1 MTEMTRESL
10 REEIEWVYQTS
21 LMRMYWRTIGRGLA
35 RLVGKKG
42 EAPAWVSFTV
52 AFVMV
57 QAITTVV
64 RIALKEQ
71 DLTSMMLSVQ
81 FSYPMLAYCWLGLMI
96 FQTQVERFIN
106 YFKTDIVD
114 SLDLPDSQP
123 AIESWL
129 RSAGARS
136 LQAPITFLFTAWMT
150 ILTILVIF
158 GQRNEPA
165 GVSVYIFTTLVFVQ
179 LIPHMYWIFAAAIT
193 FAFSIRQWKFK
204 LFADDPSRTPVIQ
217 TLHRLSSNF
226 LLAIAFLLAVNQLI
240 AFPLGLYSRL
250 YIMSMIA
257 ALWTPTILFFIFR
270 ESAFA
275 HLLTNAK
282 LKRLAGI
289 QKQIMEI
296 EHDQD
301 LSQKEPAEA
310 VNRLLDLHDRVK
322 SAPASMINLSS
333 IANLLGSLALPLLG
347 ALLSIFDIWDKIIG
361 TP

>member
-10 REEIEWVYQTS
+10 REEIERVYQTS
-21 LMRMYWRTIGRGLA
+21 LMRIYWRAIGRGLA

-57 QAITTVV
+57 QAITAVV
-64 RIALKEQ
+64 RIALQEQ
-71 DLTSMMLSVQ
+71 SVTSLMLSVQ
-81 FSYPMLAYCWLGLMI
+81 FSYPMLAYCWLGLLI
-96 FQTQVERFIN
+96 FQAQVERFIN
-106 YFKTDIVD
+106 YLKIDIVD

-129 RSAGARS
+129 HAAGARS
-136 LQAPITFLFTAWMT
+136 LQAPFMLLFIAWMT
-150 ILTILVIF
+150 LLTVLVIV
-158 GQRNEPA
+158 GQRGQPI

-179 LIPHMYWIFAAAIT
+179 LIPHMYWILVIAIT

-204 LFADDPSRTPVIQ
+204 LFSDDPSNTPVIQ
-217 TLHRLSSNF
+217 SLHRLSSNF
-226 LLAIAFLLAVNQLI
+226 LLTIAFLLALNQLI
-240 AFPLGLYSRL
+240 ALPLGLYSKY
-250 YIMSMIA
+250 YITAMVA
-257 ALWTPTILFFIFR
+257 ALWTPTLLFFIFR

-282 LKRLAGI
+282 LKRLASI

-296 EHDQD
+296 ENNQD
-301 LSQKEPAEA
+301 MNQREPAEA
-310 VNRLLDLHDRVK
+310 VKRLLDLHDRVK

-347 ALLSIFDIWDKIIG
+347 ALLSIFDIWSKIFG

>member
-10 REEIEWVYQTS
+10 REEIERVYQTS
-21 LMRMYWRTIGRGLA
+21 LMRMYWRAIGRGLA
-35 RLVGKKG
+35 RLVGRKG
-42 EAPAWVSFTV
+42 EVPAWVSFTV

-57 QAITTVV
+57 QAITTVA

-71 DLTSMMLSVQ
+71 GVTTMMLSVQ

-96 FQTQVERFIN
+96 FQAQVERFIN

-136 LQAPITFLFTAWMT
+136 LQAPITILFIAWMT
-150 ILTILVIF
+150 VLTVLVIF
-158 GQRNEPA
+158 GQRNQSA
-165 GVSVYIFTTLVFVQ
+165 AVSVYIFVALVFAQ
-179 LIPHMYWIFAAAIT
+179 LIPHMYWILVIAVT

-289 QKQIMEI
+289 QKQITEI